1 MYYFLPLRK
10 TRLIT
15 MEEFFTNISRYPR
28 YLISFSLGI
37 LLTFLSPLLPL
48 FKRPTTAIAAVGLLV
63 AAFICLS
70 FILRAMLGLEVS
82 PL

>member
-1 MYYFLPLRK
+1 
-10 TRLIT
+10 
-15 MEEFFTNISRYPR
+15 MEEFLTNISRYPR

-48 FKRPTTAIAAVGLLV
+48 FKRPTTAIAAVSLLV

-70 FILRAMLGLEVS
+70 FILRAMLGLEVA